1 MKRIDRKRREALQ
14 KIQDMAVVLT
24 KDLEIASEQLIE
36 AKKDAKPTAIGKLDL
51 AYAGKT
57 ALRTLFSHVD
67 GMAYTLRS
75 IAVEYAE
82 ELGVQIPDQERLSLQ
97 ELRGP
102 KDGKPAQARPSPIE
116 NFKIALKYFPALF
129 GVERELDL
137 SSDHAKAF
145 LALAD
150 IRREIAHP
158 KTLEDLSDKDFFS
171 FWLPGSLWYLAQVSD
186 LLQLCAQQIPDTA
199 PAFPNQPLPDYQHTE
214 RAGAT
219 DDEKAAEP
227 TSLRNLEPMRKAL
240 DLLESDTSRAMGVST
255 KMAGIDDLMATYGQY
270 GLRNLLRTVVYE
282 AEATL
287 AITTLFLAAFLEWS
301 ELDLSDQD
309 VEDLRSRNDLDEK
322 LLEIANFW
330 STEIGNQK
338 QKKTGGKKW
347 DMFRQTFK
355 VRDRVTH
362 PRSPKDLRISLDET
376 SIILGAQDWV
386 RDLADLLDIDP
397 EKWAKY
403 HPEKAAPEQA
413 VPEPGK

>member
-24 KDLEIASEQLIE
+24 KDLEIASEQLVE
-36 AKKDAKPTAIGKLDL
+36 AKKDAKPTALGKLDL

-102 KDGKPAQARPSPIE
+102 KDGKPAQARLSPIE
-116 NFKIALKYFPALF
+116 SFKVALKYFPALF
-129 GVERELDL
+129 GVERELDF

-150 IRREIAHP
+150 IRKQIGYP
-158 KTLEDLSDKDFFS
+158 KTLADLSGKDVYP
-171 FWLPGSLWYLAQVSD
+171 FWLPGSSWYLAQVSD
-186 LLQLCAQQIPDTA
+186 LLLLCAQQIPDTA
-199 PAFPNQPLPDYQHTE
+199 FAFPNQPLPDYQHTE
-214 RAGAT
+214 PVAPSAT
-219 DDEKAAEP
+219 DDAKAVEA
-227 TSLRNLEPMRKAL
+227 TSLCNVEPMRKAL

-301 ELDLSDQD
+301 ELALSDQD
-309 VEDLRSRNDLDEK
+309 VEDLRGRNDLDEK

-397 EKWAKY
+397 EKWAKH
-403 HPEKAAPEQA
+403 HPEQD
-413 VPEPGK
+413 VPEPAK